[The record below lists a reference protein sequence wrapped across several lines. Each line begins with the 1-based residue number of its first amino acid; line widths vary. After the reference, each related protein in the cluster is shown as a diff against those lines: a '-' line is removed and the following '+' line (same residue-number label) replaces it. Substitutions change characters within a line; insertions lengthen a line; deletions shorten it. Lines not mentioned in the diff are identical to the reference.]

1 MNFSAGARAVVPS
14 VCTMPLGVRENL
26 VEDVIRIVK
35 VAEGFRDDPAG
46 HGDAEQTRERFNDI
60 VVHLSELMASMIASP
75 LTGRIFLLPPDA
87 YVDAETRT
95 ESVEANF
102 LKRV

>member
-1 MNFSAGARAVVPS
+1 
-14 VCTMPLGVRENL
+14 MPLGVRENL

-46 HGDAEQTRERFNDI
+46 HGGAETTRERFNDI
-60 VVHLSELMASMIASP
+60 VVHLSELMAAMIARP
-75 LTGRIFLLPPDA
+75 LTGRIFLQPPDA
-87 YVDAETRT
+87 YVDAETRK
-95 ESVEANF
+95 ESLEANF